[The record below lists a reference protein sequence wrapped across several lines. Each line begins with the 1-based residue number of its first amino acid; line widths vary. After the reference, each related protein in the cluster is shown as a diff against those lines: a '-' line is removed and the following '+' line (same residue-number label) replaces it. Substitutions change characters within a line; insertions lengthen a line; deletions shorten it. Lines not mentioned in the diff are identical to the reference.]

1 MSDTQ
6 QTKVTGHTTRAMVMV
21 SHSDH
26 HMAGSQVQRQMSGL
40 HKEGAQTSWAELGQA
55 QLKLGCLA
63 SPHSQPGSS
72 SLRVIKRKKDLAITI
87 SNLVIT
93 IFFFQGFLQLNIQ
106 FAFYYILSVKT
117 KKEKKRMTLTKGL
130 YCRQINVAEQN
141 SERAQMEY
149 QVCK

>member
-21 SHSDH
+21 SHTDH

-40 HKEGAQTSWAELGQA
+40 HIEGAQTSWAELGQA

-72 SLRVIKRKKDLAITI
+72 SLRVIKRKKDLTITI

-93 IFFFQGFLQLNIQ
+93 IFFFQGFCFRKEESSHCQKFSSIVKLFNNEGHNKEGQLI
-106 FAFYYILSVKT
+106 I
-117 KKEKKRMTLTKGL
+117 
-130 YCRQINVAEQN
+130 
-141 SERAQMEY
+141 
-149 QVCK
+149 